1 MIIFLDEVT
10 ESDQSMIPIIFESM
24 ERRQINRNKRLV
36 PILVMKTYE
45 QMQAL
50 LDLSSP
56 RKLPAT
62 SNTHQNNNSIN
73 KKHLSLTQDNC
84 ITTLPHEKKVR
95 RNCFENK
102 ESLPRGEN
110 ALPSTSRTS
119 SPDITD
125 SQVEVESN
133 LGCLRLPVLKP
144 VTPSPSTST
153 VGMGPS
159 PSHPVDII
167 EVNSQVES
175 PSNPGMTLPVQ
186 RPALLAHASPT
197 NNTDT
202 LPLNPRTPL
211 SYFEHSELE
220 NQSNQDFVIERA
232 ISPNDGQETATI
244 VTPRDSVIM
253 ATGVS
258 DSDDEHLISGEEE
271 EEEEREVFSGPVV
284 K

>member
-10 ESDQSMIPIIFESM
+10 ELDQSMIPMIFESM

-36 PILVMKTYE
+36 PILVTKTYE

-56 RKLPAT
+56 RKYPAT
-62 SNTHQNNNSIN
+62 SNTHQNNNLID
-73 KKHLSLTQDNC
+73 KKRLSQDNC
-84 ITTLPHEKKVR
+84 VTTLPHEKKVR

-119 SPDITD
+119 SPDITN
-125 SQVEVESN
+125 SQVGVESN

-144 VTPSPSTST
+144 VTPSPSTTT
-153 VGMGPS
+153 VDIDPS
-159 PSHPVDII
+159 PPHPVDII

-175 PSNPGMTLPVQ
+175 PSNPGMNLPVQ
-186 RPALLAHASPT
+186 RPPLLAHASPT

-232 ISPNDGQETATI
+232 ISPNDGVETATM
-244 VTPRDSVIM
+244 VPPRDSVIM